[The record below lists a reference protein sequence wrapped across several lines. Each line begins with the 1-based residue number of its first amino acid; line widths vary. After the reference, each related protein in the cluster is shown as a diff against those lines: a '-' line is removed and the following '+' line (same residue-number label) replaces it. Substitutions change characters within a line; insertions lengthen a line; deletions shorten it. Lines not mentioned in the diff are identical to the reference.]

1 MKQYIIS
8 EHLKTKKTVL
18 RKLVLFI
25 PVLCVLVTYSFNALG
40 GEETIP
46 QTLVTILNHWSLL
59 WMPALIVLLT
69 GLIHNHEKKS
79 TQYKT
84 IIGFPIHLQSSWLAK
99 SFLIAGYTFFSICVL
114 GLLILLLRFIVMPHL
129 VQPVSML
136 NIVISLF
143 LSWLLTL
150 WQIPVCLWLAKKINY
165 FILIIIN
172 CIVNLELGTGY
183 ATSENWWVIPWSWPL
198 RVDVPLLRLHP
209 NGIPLDSTS
218 TLLSFNVI
226 PIAVISACVLYILA
240 LFFTRKALVK
250 YEVR

>member
-25 PVLCVLVTYSFNALG
+25 PALCALVTYSFNALG

-69 GLIHNHEKKS
+69 GLLHNHEKKS

-84 IIGFPIHLQSSWLAK
+84 IIGFPINLQSSWLAK
-99 SFLIAGYTFFSICVL
+99 SFLIASYTFFATCIL
-114 GLLILLLRFIVMPHL
+114 GILISFLRFIIMSNVT
-129 VQPVSML
+129 QPVSLL
-136 NIVISLF
+136 NIYISLF
-143 LSWLLTL
+143 FSWFLTL

-165 FILIIIN
+165 FILVIVN
-172 CIVNLELGTGY
+172 CIINLELGAGR
-183 ATSENWWVIPWSWPL
+183 APSSNWWLSPWSWPL
-198 RVDVPLLRLHP
+198 RVDAPLLRLHP

-218 TLLSFNVI
+218 PLLSFNVI
-226 PIAVISACVLYILA
+226 PIAVISACLLCILA